1 MPVFE
6 IDCGRTDLIVAI
18 AYGGTE
24 TRGNPEYRGFSCENE
39 AECKSAGI
47 ECQLFALRG
56 YRPFEPRDAFEH
68 FDS

>member
-1 MPVFE
+1 MPTFDL
-6 IDCGRTDLIVAI
+6 DCGRIEEIVEI
-18 AYGGTE
+18 TYGGHE
-24 TRGNPEYRGFSCENE
+24 TRGHADFRGFSCAHAAACE
-39 AECKSAGI
+39 AAGI